1 MATHTRMDAIFLW
14 KDFIIY
20 KNKKDAND
28 NSSDPPDEILVVP
41 AQKWYIQYI
50 GLHYLTSSSLL
61 LEWLKFR
68 IMKDPR
74 NVRKIQE
81 LCF

>member
-41 AQKWYIQYI
+41 AQKWYIQ
-50 GLHYLTSSSLL
+50 
-61 LEWLKFR
+61 
-68 IMKDPR
+68 
-74 NVRKIQE
+74 
-81 LCF
+81 